1 MTNIPFNSRLW
12 RPQIPHLALNLIV
25 AAYILFALNHGFWR
39 RLAAQFPATDSRIL
53 LFGLAAFALTLLL
66 LEILGPGPLQKPVC
80 AAMILIA
87 AGAGYYERNFGVLI
101 DREMV
106 RNIFETTYGESRQ
119 LLGLRMA
126 LVLLLTGVLPA
137 LLVFW
142 PKVRRVGRL
151 HQLWRWPVGSA
162 ACFAVVAAALF
173 SHYKDYS
180 AMLREKQDV
189 MGAYQPGASLAAG
202 WRYAREQWK
211 TADLVATAYG
221 RDVQPG
227 KRLAAASKPV
237 LLVLFV
243 GETARAQNFGLNGY
257 ARDTTPGLAA
267 RDVIAFTQTS
277 SCGTSTAVS
286 VPCMFSGLGKA
297 GYSRVAALGRE
308 NLLDIL
314 AHAGLRVDW
323 WDNNTGDQNVA
334 KRIGWSRIDKTL
346 APEACAVEC
355 TDEAL
360 LPVIAQ
366 TAATMTQDTVLV
378 LHMIGSH
385 GPAYHMRYPAAR
397 AGFQPDCQTAQFAD
411 CTAAEIIN
419 AYDNTILETDHV
431 LSQTIDILSASDRVI
446 PAMVYMSDH
455 GESLGE
461 AGLYLHAAPGFMAPA
476 EQTRVPFVLWM
487 DPDFSAALA
496 LDPACLRDRAA
507 APTSHD
513 NLFPTILGLLD
524 LHTSTRD
531 PALDLTEG
539 CRLPAQTAMAGPP

>member
-1 MTNIPFNSRLW
+1 M
-12 RPQIPHLALNLIV
+12 
-25 AAYILFALNHGFWR
+25 
-39 RLAAQFPATDSRIL
+39 
-53 LFGLAAFALTLLL
+53 
-66 LEILGPGPLQKPVC
+66 
-80 AAMILIA
+80 
-87 AGAGYYERNFGVLI
+87 
-101 DREMV
+101 
-106 RNIFETTYGESRQ
+106 
-119 LLGLRMA
+119 
-126 LVLLLTGVLPA
+126 
-137 LLVFW
+137 
-142 PKVRRVGRL
+142 
-151 HQLWRWPVGSA
+151 
-162 ACFAVVAAALF
+162 
-173 SHYKDYS
+173 
-180 AMLREKQDV
+180 
-189 MGAYQPGASLAAG
+189 
-202 WRYAREQWK
+202 
-211 TADLVATAYG
+211 ATAYG